1 MGVAQGKLY
10 LISVITIHCLNKKNQ
25 DLVNSIFLG
34 NTHIYILG
42 VTFNPALVFIGVL
55 VQMF

>member
-1 MGVAQGKLY
+1 MAQGKLY
-10 LISVITIHCLNKKNQ
+10 LISVITIHCLNKENQ

-42 VTFNPALVFIGVL
+42 VTFNPAAVFIGYMEHL
-55 VQMF
+55 F